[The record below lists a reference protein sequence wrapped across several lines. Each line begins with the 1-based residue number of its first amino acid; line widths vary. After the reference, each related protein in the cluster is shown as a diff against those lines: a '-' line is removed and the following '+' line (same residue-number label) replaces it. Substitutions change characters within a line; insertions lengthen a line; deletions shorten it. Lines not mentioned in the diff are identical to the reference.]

1 MGIGRGLLVVTDD
14 EEEHDA
20 AGVGLVEVVMRGRLV
35 GEGFPGAVAFLQG
48 LNGDSVPR
56 LTQHEQHQHA
66 ERQSKILRNVICVAS
81 DLNGTYRKCWIFLK
95 IKIY

>member
-20 AGVGLVEVVMRGRLV
+20 SGVGRVEVVVRGRLV
-35 GEGFPGAVAFLQG
+35 GEGFAGTVAFLQG

-56 LTQHEQHQHA
+56 LAQHEQHQHA
-66 ERQSKILRNVICVAS
+66 ERQSQILRDIIRLAS
-81 DLNGTYRKCWIFLK
+81 DLYGTYRKI
-95 IKIY
+95 